1 MTVTKLAADKASLKL
16 RIKGYDLDMINALR
30 RFCLVEVPVLAID
43 DVVILENS
51 SLMYDEVLAH
61 RLGLIPIV
69 TPHKYLEGGEDGV
82 QVMLVLDA
90 RAGTVTRTI
99 YSGELVSAEDREV
112 KPASAEIPI
121 AELAPGQSIKL
132 EAYAKLGRGKVHAK
146 WQATSKAVAKPT
158 PVVTIKNASTAKR
171 EQLEGICP
179 VHILASKDSKL
190 VVTNP
195 LECTYCMECEKLDP
209 DSISIKES
217 KDDYIFSLESVGS
230 VDAEDILMAGAD
242 IMMKDFKDLHSRVAV
257 I

>member
-1 MTVTKLAADKASLKL
+1 MTVTKLGADGTSLTV
-16 RIKGYDLDMINALR
+16 RIKGYDLNVVNALR
-30 RFCLVEVPVLAID
+30 RFCLVEVPTLAIE

-51 SLMYDEVLAH
+51 SLLYDEVLAH

-69 TPHKYLEGGEDGV
+69 TPLKYLEGGEEGT

-132 EAYAKLGRGKVHAK
+132 EAYARLGRGKVHAK
-146 WQATSKAVAKPT
+146 WQAASKAVAKPT
-158 PVVTIKNASTAKR
+158 PIVTIKNASTAKGK
-171 EQLEGICP
+171 QLEDICP
-179 VHILASKDSKL
+179 VHILVSRDSGL
-190 VVTNP
+190 AVTDP
-195 LECTYCMECEKLDP
+195 YKCTYCMECMRLDP
-209 DSISIKES
+209 DSISIEES
-217 KDDYIFSLESVGS
+217 KDDFIFSLESVGS
-230 VDAEDILMAGAD
+230 VDAMNILLTGVD
-242 IMMKDFKDLHSRVAV
+242 VMMKDFKDLNSRVDV